1 MAESS
6 VVNGFADRMDL
17 GDSGAAIAIAGIAIR
32 DGEISL
38 GSMRISTSD
47 GIEMCVVPFS
57 AETLVAATNTTLN
70 MDVPKAVKLDLTSLI
85 EFKKYKL

>member
-1 MAESS
+1 
-6 VVNGFADRMDL
+6 
-17 GDSGAAIAIAGIAIR
+17 
-32 DGEISL
+32 
-38 GSMRISTSD
+38 MRISTSD